1 MTKNLYRAFKKSGRL
16 GSIERWEQLTHS
28 ALKKE
33 AENRKMVF
41 VGVGVSFERLPT
53 GDTKNPSNSQ
63 MWQTFQALPGSATDP
78 SRSPQIVSYQFKSPW
93 QTGQQFCFQAVFH
106 TFLPANPW
114 DRSFPT
120 SLHKLQDQSRQ
131 KPALFSHLEPPCEE
145 PWCPLESQS
154 RMGRSFLE
162 GVNPEKAPVVHSS
175 NPHSRELTFSG
186 GFRKRCFYKNR
197 ALKYRAMSF
206 LCHYFSINYQNY
218 KCTLWAMV

>member
-1 MTKNLYRAFKKSGRL
+1 MDLWTIQRRKGFFFFLWSISQPPRDKLCFSSEKMTKNLYCAFKKSGRL

-78 SRSPQIVSYQFKSPW
+78 SRSPQIVSYQSKSLW
-93 QTGQQFCFQAVFH
+93 QTGQQFCFQGVFH

-120 SLHKLQDQSRQ
+120 SQTTGPVKTKTSLV
-131 KPALFSHLEPPCEE
+131 FSSGAPLWGTMVPFGITEQNGKEIFPWRCEP
-145 PWCPLESQS
+145 
-154 RMGRSFLE
+154 RE
-162 GVNPEKAPVVHSS
+162 GTCCAQ
-175 NPHSRELTFSG
+175 F
-186 GFRKRCFYKNR
+186 
-197 ALKYRAMSF
+197 
-206 LCHYFSINYQNY
+206 
-218 KCTLWAMV
+218 